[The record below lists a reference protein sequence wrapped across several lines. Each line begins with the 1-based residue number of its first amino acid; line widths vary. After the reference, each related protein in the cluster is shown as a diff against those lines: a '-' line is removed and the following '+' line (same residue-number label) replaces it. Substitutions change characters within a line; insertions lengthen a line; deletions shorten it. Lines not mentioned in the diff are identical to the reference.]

1 MPDSVVVITH
11 RQDLT
16 ADLVVR
22 ELRERRVPVVRFD
35 LADVPE
41 RMTQAAY
48 LIPGRARWTGV
59 WEGSHRDVDLS
70 RVRSVWYRKP
80 SPYAFH
86 PQMTAADQQWAAAE
100 AEAGFGGVLAALA
113 GARWV
118 NHPHRKEAAE
128 NKALQL
134 AEADR
139 CGLAVPE
146 SLLTNSPQRA
156 REFCQSHPRGV
167 IYKPLVAGPHQQDG
181 QRVALWADTV
191 TADDITE
198 GVARTMHLFQA
209 RVPCAYQVRM
219 TVVGRRLFAARIDTP
234 PDQQAV
240 DWRAVHDHLTYQPIP
255 VPPDVT
261 QGVHRL
267 MDTLGLVYAAP
278 DWVVTPDGVWT
289 FIGDLN
295 PNGQWGWIS
304 QHTGMPIAE
313 ALADVLALEAH

>member
-1 MPDSVVVITH
+1 MPDSVVVIT
-11 RQDLT
+11 RDQDLT

-22 ELRERRVPVVRFD
+22 ELLQRHVPVVRFD

-41 RMTQAAY
+41 RLTQAVY
-48 LIPGRARWTGV
+48 LVPGRARWTGL
-59 WEGSHRDVDLS
+59 WQGLHRDVDLS
-70 RVRSVWYRKP
+70 RVRSVWCRKP
-80 SPYAFH
+80 GSYELH
-86 PQMTAADQQWAAAE
+86 PQMTAADQQWAVAE
-100 AEAGFGGVLAALA
+100 AEAGFGGVLTALR

-118 NHPHRKEAAE
+118 NHPGRKEAAE

-139 CGLAVPE
+139 CGLVVPE

-156 REFCQSHPRGV
+156 REFCRAHPGGV
-167 IYKPLVAGPHQQDG
+167 IYKPLAAGPGRQDG

-191 TADDITE
+191 TAEDITE

-234 PDQQAV
+234 ADKRAV
-240 DWRAVHDHLTYQPIP
+240 DWRAVHDHLMYRPVD
-255 VPPDVT
+255 VPPDVAE
-261 QGVHRL
+261 GVHRL
-267 MDTLGLVYAAP
+267 MDAFGLVYAAP
-278 DWVVTPDGVWT
+278 DWVVTPEGVWT

-295 PNGQWGWIS
+295 PNGQWGWIA

-313 ALADVLALEAH
+313 ALADELSLETE